1 MVRYSFYKSVLK
13 CMAPAALGGRKTLLE
28 LT

>member
-13 CMAPAALGGRKTLLE
+13 CMDPAAFGGRMTLLE
-28 LT
+28 LA